1 MILQIS
7 NTPLSFVTRPINK
20 IYFKKSNIKKDK
32 KRIIDRSARKNIL
45 KYGKF
50 FFDRF
55 NYSKNVPKYLKAKE

>member
-1 MILQIS
+1 MALLLLI
-7 NTPLSFVTRPINK
+7 
-20 IYFKKSNIKKDK
+20 IKKDK